1 MSKPW
6 LSVSVTEENKEL
18 IRLLASAFDMTT
30 HAYMVK
36 IIEEDLERKK
46 GLFPKL
52 NKIAEI
58 KEEIRQME
66 EERKRMETLIAQMM
80 EKAKELKKLQEEVLS
95 A

>member
-6 LSVSVTEENKEL
+6 LCVSVTAENKEL
-18 IRLLASAFDMTT
+18 IHRLASALNMTP

-36 IIEEDLERKK
+36 IVEEDLERKK
-46 GLFPKL
+46 DLFPKL
-52 NKIAEI
+52 DKIAEI

-66 EERKRMETLIAQMM
+66 EERKRMEALIVQMG